1 MKTLSRY
8 KEIQGKLNGAEQVKT
23 YLLKRQ
29 ELLKQEFQR
38 LGMVKEVKKF
48 RQQVYYYQAQVNEY
62 KTAFEDPTKLEE
74 KLLEIAQGIPQFKD
88 FFARNSM
95 LGSLFAL
102 PGSSPSSN
110 NTSLISGLQTRAML
124 NQSLVDR
131 FGSGPNVM
139 QQLQQNVQGAQDQ
152 LSQLKN
158 KACSYV
164 TGSAGNSSVDPDM
177 PNFKPNNQKT
187 KSFLHRL
194 VVGTNI
200 QSQKARYLF
209 PATSDLGLSVGYKIN
224 DKSIVGVGAS
234 YKLGL
239 GSGWNH
245 IKISHQ
251 GVGLRSF
258 IEYKLKGAFFLTGG
272 YEQNYLAEFKAIA
285 QLRNYS
291 SWKTSGLM
299 GLTKKYKVSK
309 KLKGNMQL
317 LWDFLSYRQVPQ
329 GQPILFR
336 IGYSFK

>member
-1 MKTLSRY
+1 
-8 KEIQGKLNGAEQVKT
+8 
-23 YLLKRQ
+23 
-29 ELLKQEFQR
+29 
-38 LGMVKEVKKF
+38 MVKEVKKF

-158 KACSYV
+158 KASSYV
-164 TGSAGNSSVDPDM
+164 TESAGNSSVDPAM
-177 PNFKPNNQKT
+177 PTFKPNNQKT

-291 SWKTSGLM
+291 SWKP
-299 GLTKKYKVSK
+299 V
-309 KLKGNMQL
+309 
-317 LWDFLSYRQVPQ
+317 D
-329 GQPILFR
+329 
-336 IGYSFK
+336 